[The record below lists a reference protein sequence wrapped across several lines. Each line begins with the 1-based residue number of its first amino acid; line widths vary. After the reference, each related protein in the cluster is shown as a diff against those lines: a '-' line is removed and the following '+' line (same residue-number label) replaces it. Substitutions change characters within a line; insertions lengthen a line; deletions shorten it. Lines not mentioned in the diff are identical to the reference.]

1 MVDLIDRLV
10 QLAVGD
16 VDFLHAA
23 GAGVQQA
30 EAVGLLRGISDSG
43 EGHLV
48 GGDLVAARFQV
59 ETRLRLLQGVVRLFQ
74 CGLASGV
81 LEQDV
86 CDVVLHVVVLLLKNA
101 SAARFYS
108 TVRRFAISFSVGVCY
123 DLFCFIHKPL
133 FALSIARI
141 YEFVNS
147 FACELPA
154 ISRRYF
160 CVQCPTKKT
169 TL

>member
-1 MVDLIDRLV
+1 MLENFWSMLKSLSFYDIINMGKYIVI
-10 QLAVGD
+10 
-16 VDFLHAA
+16 
-23 GAGVQQA
+23 
-30 EAVGLLRGISDSG
+30 
-43 EGHLV
+43 
-48 GGDLVAARFQV
+48 
-59 ETRLRLLQGVVRLFQ
+59 
-74 CGLASGV
+74 V